1 VEICYLLEAVVV
13 RLLRGYLLLLV
24 EAAVALEV
32 RAQQPQLS
40 GERAVMGLL
49 AVVAGEHSAEP
60 LELYQEEETGVVV

>member
-13 RLLRGYLLLLV
+13 RLLRGCLLLLV
-24 EAAVALEV
+24 EVAVVLEV

-49 AVVAGEHSAEP
+49 VAAGGEHSAEP
-60 LELYQEEETGVVV
+60 LELYQEEEMVAVV